1 MSRDRVT
8 CSACRGH
15 GEVDLPAP
23 HLWTLKVLGR
33 IGPGWLTT
41 DALLA
46 RHPAPIVTRTA
57 LVSRLNALRRWG
69 FVDRRRSGRSMEWRR
84 I

>member
-1 MSRDRVT
+1 MTTYRIP

-15 GEVDLPAP
+15 GEVDLHAP

-41 DALLA
+41 EALLA
-46 RHPAPIVTRTA
+46 RHPVLSVTRTA
-57 LVSRLNALRRWG
+57 LINRLNALRRWG